1 MSHTAVPISLKMRK
15 ILRWVEWIILGQCII
30 RDLVFSELDP
40 RFGQP
45 WQLALFVVVV
55 TAMSLTFPNQYSLKR
70 RRLYIAIE
78 MTLLVIARFARISS
92 GNLFELFVIKACLLL
107 PMRDA
112 IIATVATTGIRIMQL
127 IWGLPIAIEEA
138 QKRGIDFY
146 LNPQRILLNSLTAAV
161 TVTIFVITMGFL
173 FASEQRNRYRA
184 QVLTQ
189 EVETLATQLERTR
202 IARDMHDSLGHS
214 LTTLDVK
221 LALAQRYSQTSG
233 NSIKLQQTLEAAQL
247 LTIEC
252 LTEVRQTIQTMR
264 ESDFELDKS
273 LYLLA
278 DQLRSS
284 FLINLNLKLPLLSS
298 QLSYQI
304 YLVVK
309 EGLVNVKKHAQAT
322 QVDLSLVKTN
332 HQLVLV
338 IRDNG
343 CGFDPEAP
351 RSGYGLQGIKERS
364 QLLGGQFVM
373 DSDRQQGTTLQIKI
387 PLITET

>member
-1 MSHTAVPISLKMRK
+1 M
-15 ILRWVEWIILGQCII
+15 
-30 RDLVFSELDP
+30 
-40 RFGQP
+40 
-45 WQLALFVVVV
+45 
-55 TAMSLTFPNQYSLKR
+55 
-70 RRLYIAIE
+70 
-78 MTLLVIARFARISS
+78 
-92 GNLFELFVIKACLLL
+92 
-107 PMRDA
+107 
-112 IIATVATTGIRIMQL
+112 
-127 IWGLPIAIEEA
+127 
-138 QKRGIDFY
+138 
-146 LNPQRILLNSLTAAV
+146 LNSLTAAV

-304 YLVVK
+304 YLIVK

-338 IRDNG
+338 IHDNG

-351 RSGYGLQGIKERS
+351 KSGYGLQGIKERS